1 MLALLVGACAP
12 MEQVPLVY
20 SSKVLGG
27 AHVEAGTPENPG
39 LSVNLGFKTLDAA
52 YVPVAVAKWCQSGT
66 SCENDIYK
74 PMPVAGTSDEDTN
87 SPLQVEL
94 KGVNERI
101 AKLEQQKSE
110 AVAQLNRLN
119 DLEKE
124 SRERKSRIEALT
136 KSVQDLAAA
145 ASLSGEDTEKLATAR
160 LELKAAE
167 DFEAPETIKARAAAV
182 SATIT
187 GLTSSIAEAT
197 TRQNELRAMVAS
209 SRLDKKSDAYSV
221 YGSFEGNT
229 GGNSGGATLALG
241 KVFSTGV
248 AAQNL
253 TQGIREAARDAS
265 RADCLRAAGKAA
277 DAAAAAGDTTLAAKL
292 RQGMTTCL
300 N

>member
-1 MLALLVGACAP
+1 M
-12 MEQVPLVY
+12 PLVY

-39 LSVNLGFKTLDAA
+39 PSVNLGFKTLDAA

-94 KGVNERI
+94 KAVNERI

-136 KSVQDLAAA
+136 KSVQELAAA

-167 DFEAPETIKARAAAV
+167 DFEAPETIKTRAAAV

-221 YGSFEGNT
+221 YGSFEGN
-229 GGNSGGATLALG
+229 SGGATLALG

-265 RADCLRAAGKAA
+265 RADCLRAAGKAV
-277 DAAAAAGDTTLAAKL
+277 DAAAAAGDTALAAEL